1 MSLKDE
7 MIIVVDE
14 DEILEVEER
23 IEIFKSLEFPVYED
37 DNDKTQ

>member
-23 IEIFKSLEFPVYED
+23 IEIFKSLDFPVYEGEE
-37 DNDKTQ
+37 